1 MTRYFI
7 LLPIFIFLFLCSCG
21 NTMKNEP
28 EVIKKTQPPKTKIEK
43 VNDHNLRLIKQQYEL
58 KMLTK
63 KLEFSLHNI
72 ERKSS
77 IESMWNKEL
86 SYIVN
91 KNYIAQIKNEISK
104 SKNSLQKSMEKWQ
117 DISDSID
124 TTGNDQSAKLQEIKK
139 LIEELEVE
147 IEKTSKNLER

>member
-1 MTRYFI
+1 
-7 LLPIFIFLFLCSCG
+7 
-21 NTMKNEP
+21 MKNEP